1 MSKMIHASLWGV
13 NLVPGDRFLPRC
25 VCVWGGAVLL
35 IELSRPSL
43 VTHAQR
49 DCIVKISS
57 FSLDMDW
64 IKGALFMI

>member
-13 NLVPGDRFLPRC
+13 NLVPETAFFHG
-25 VCVWGGAVLL
+25 VCVGGGAVLL

-43 VTHAQR
+43 VVHAQR
-49 DCIVKISS
+49 DCIVKILS

-64 IKGALFMI
+64 IKGALFMV